1 MLLRIVEIVL
11 IFNAAHAI
19 EKRRGSLGLK
29 VFTFVHG
36 DENAKLNFSEAEHYC
51 KSVIQQSD
59 NTDMLDL
66 INKQKHQHL
75 SSQSLQNSKE
85 RMVLRTALASIH
97 SYPENRALVKWISE
111 QDKYSFWIGGK
122 ITKTMNE
129 FMRPLY
135 VLHWVDGSKSDF
147 SLLRLPNPEMT
158 SISVGEERCVS
169 VDYSSGQWGVHLC
182 SEKRYFVCLT
192 IPVLNTDNQ
201 IISKEK
207 EPSSPTLQK
216 NSETKD
222 ALIDDELG
230 SML

>member
-1 MLLRIVEIVL
+1 MLLRIFEIVL
-11 IFNAAHAI
+11 IFNTAYAI
-19 EKRRGSLGLK
+19 EKSRGALGSR

-51 KSVIQQSD
+51 KFVGQQSD
-59 NTDMLDL
+59 NNDMLDSL
-66 INKQKHQHL
+66 NKHDRQHKKWF
-75 SSQSLQNSKE
+75 LQ
-85 RMVLRTALASIH
+85 TALASIH
-97 SYPENRALVKWISE
+97 SYPENLALVNWISKQE
-111 QDKYSFWIGGK
+111 KHSFWIGGK
-122 ITKTMNE
+122 ITKTVNE

-158 SISVGEERCVS
+158 SISVGEQRCVS

-192 IPVLNTDNQ
+192 VPVLSTDNQ
-201 IISKEK
+201 MISKQK
-207 EPSSPTLQK
+207 EQSSLTVPNK
-216 NSETKD
+216 SESKD
-222 ALIDDELG
+222 TLIDDELG